1 MTTKIRIL
9 IADDH
14 AVLREGM
21 RTLLEEEKDLE
32 VVGEAGDGEEAVRL
46 ATELKP
52 DVVVM
57 DIVMPR
63 LSGIEATRLIK
74 QASPS
79 SAVLILTA
87 YSDISYILGLLE
99 AGACG
104 YLIKSARSGELVGA
118 IRAVRSGESV
128 LDSVVTR
135 KLLQRVVG
143 PAAGEGQN
151 HPGGQLTPRESEI
164 LRLAAAGLSNKD
176 IADRLYLSLRTV
188 KAHLTNIFNK
198 MGCGSRTDAII
209 KGLKQGYISLDD
221 ISQGAESG

>member
-1 MTTKIRIL
+1 MNIRIL

-14 AVLREGM
+14 VILREGM
-21 RTLLEEEKDLE
+21 RNLLEREKDFE

-46 ATELKP
+46 AKELKP

-57 DIVMPR
+57 DIVMPK

-87 YSDISYILGLLE
+87 YSDIRYILGLLE

-104 YLIKSARSGELVGA
+104 YLLKSARSSEIVGA

-128 LDSVVTR
+128 LDAVVTR

-143 PAAGEGQN
+143 PAPA
-151 HPGGQLTPRESEI
+151 PGDTQASSQLTPRETEI
-164 LRLAAAGLSNKD
+164 LRLAARGMSNKD
-176 IADRLYLSLRTV
+176 IADALFLSLRTV

-209 KGLKQGYISLDD
+209 KGLRQGYISLDD
-221 ISQGAESG
+221 MAKDTESA

>member
-21 RTLLEEEKDLE
+21 RTFLEAEKDFE
-32 VVGEAGDGEEAVRL
+32 VVGEAPDGEEAVRL

-57 DIVMPR
+57 DIVMPK

-74 QASPS
+74 QASPA

-104 YLIKSARSGELVGA
+104 YLIKSARSAELVGA

-143 PAAGEGQN
+143 PASGQGQN
-151 HPGGQLTPRESEI
+151 QPGGQLTPRESEI
-164 LRLAAAGLSNKD
+164 LRLAASGLSNKD
-176 IADRLYLSLRTV
+176 IAERLYLSLRTV

-221 ISQGAESG
+221 ISQGVESG